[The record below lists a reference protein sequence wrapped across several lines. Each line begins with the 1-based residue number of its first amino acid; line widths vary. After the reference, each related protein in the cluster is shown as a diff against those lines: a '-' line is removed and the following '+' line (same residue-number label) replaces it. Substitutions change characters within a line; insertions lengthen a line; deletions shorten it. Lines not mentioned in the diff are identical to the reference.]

1 MAVWEE
7 FGLNIK
13 LWFLNPEKAYP
24 CAEPRFDVFCVKVG
38 AASCLGVRGRSRKS
52 SRENKMMREIAH
64 AQKPNPLSNLYKI
77 WHDHR
82 LRDFWVAGGTSYRS
96 TSAADAHAQH
106 QTRRR
111 PAQLPSID
119 GTDRRTDGRTPDRY
133 VDPAPHT
140 MRAA

>member
-1 MAVWEE
+1 MVSESRKGISLRRTAFWH
-7 FGLNIK
+7 I
-13 LWFLNPEKAYP
+13 
-24 CAEPRFDVFCVKVG
+24 FCQSRCGVLSG
-38 AASCLGVRGRSRKS
+38 SQTLGVRGRSRKS
-52 SRENKMMREIAH
+52 SRENKIMREIAH

-96 TSAADAHAQH
+96 TSAADARAQH

>member
-1 MAVWEE
+1 MAIWEE

-82 LRDFWVAGGTSYRS
+82 LRDFWVAGGYQLSI
-96 TSAADAHAQH
+96 DVCC
-106 QTRRR
+106 RR
-111 PAQLPSID
+111 PRSASNAP
-119 GTDRRTDGRTPDRY
+119 TRTAAVDRRDRQTDGRTPDRY
-133 VDPAPHT
+133 VDPAPYT